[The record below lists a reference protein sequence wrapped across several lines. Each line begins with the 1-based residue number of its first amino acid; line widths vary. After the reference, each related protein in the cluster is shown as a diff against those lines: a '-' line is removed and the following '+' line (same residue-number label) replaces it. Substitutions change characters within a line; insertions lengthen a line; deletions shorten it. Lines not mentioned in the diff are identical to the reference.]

1 MRSGLICGLIIGIV
15 GLSNA
20 HAQSIEESYA
30 NLCSDKTVAKSET
43 CVALRQALIA
53 KLQGQEAG
61 SSPTRSALKT
71 GALPGSDSSSMPSAA
86 APAATPAEPA
96 VNAETLAL
104 WHKRWGHYA
113 DMVGKTWEQGGAA
126 AGYLTTYRWK
136 TPGEE
141 LESTTVSP
149 DQKTTVTLVL
159 RWDEARQ
166 CVVSNFSGFESYLVA
181 KPDGSVESAGKPGS
195 PTARYRG
202 VSRMRA
208 DGALESESY
217 ELKDGE
223 WKLILRGLSAIH
235 RPGVAPP
242 TLEGPPTELEQQL
255 ADNQRKTAELQKQL
269 PSGSELDAMQA
280 RNQAYEEQ
288 RAAAKSKRGKVFGTL
303 LVAGVG
309 ATAASKF
316 GGNTEQIVGGALKG
330 AQIANAD
337 NSVGAALGSTA
348 DTMLTS
354 GATPSGGT
362 TNANGPGAVSPGSY
376 PTQPNLATGSC
387 AGFTEANYR
396 ERAVS
401 GGGDQQLYAMC
412 GQAFEYYTM
421 YKRAIA
427 QGYSQADAE
436 RTYSAHR
443 DSAAVA
449 SSYLSSHGAN

>member
-1 MRSGLICGLIIGIV
+1 MRSGSLFGLIVGIF

-20 HAQSIEESYA
+20 HGQSIEESYA
-30 NLCSDKTVAKSET
+30 NLCSDKAAAKSET

-61 SSPTRSALKT
+61 SSPARSALKNEP
-71 GALPGSDSSSMPSAA
+71 LPGSVPSPMSPSA
-86 APAATPAEPA
+86 APAAAPAEPA
-96 VNAETLAL
+96 VNPETLAL

-113 DMVGKTWEQGGAA
+113 DMAGKTWESGGAA
-126 AGYLTTYRWK
+126 AGYLTTYQWK

-141 LESTTVSP
+141 LEMITVSP
-149 DQKTTVTLVL
+149 DQKTRITQVL

-166 CVVSNFSGFESYLVA
+166 AMISNYSGYESYLVA
-181 KPDGSVESAGKPGS
+181 KPDGSVESSGKPNT
-195 PTARYRG
+195 PTADYRG
-202 VSRMRA
+202 VSRMRP
-208 DGALESESY
+208 DGMLESESY
-217 ELKDGE
+217 QLKGGE
-223 WKLILRGLSAIH
+223 WKLILRGLSAVH
-235 RPGVAPP
+235 RPGVPPP
-242 TLEGPPTELEQQL
+242 TLDGPPTEWEQQL
-255 ADNQRKTAELQKQL
+255 ADIQRKNAELQKQL
-269 PSGSELDAMQA
+269 PSGAELEAMQA
-280 RNQAYEEQ
+280 RNRAYEEQ
-288 RAAAKSKRGKVFGTL
+288 RAAAKAKRGKVFGTL

-316 GGNTEQIVGGALKG
+316 GGSTEQIVGGALKG

-337 NSVGAALGSTA
+337 NAVGAALGSTA

-354 GATPSGGT
+354 GATASGGAA
-362 TNANGPGAVSPGSY
+362 NANGPGAVSPGSY

-396 ERAVS
+396 EKAVS
-401 GGGDQQLYAMC
+401 GGGDQQLYTMC

-421 YKRAIA
+421 YKRAIS

-449 SSYLSSHGAN
+449 SSYLSSHGAH